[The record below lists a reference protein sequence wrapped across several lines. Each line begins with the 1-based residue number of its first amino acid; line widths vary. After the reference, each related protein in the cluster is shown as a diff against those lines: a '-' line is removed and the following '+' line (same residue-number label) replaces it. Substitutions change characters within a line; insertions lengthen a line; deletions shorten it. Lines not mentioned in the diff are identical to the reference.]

1 MQSWRTALLEAL
13 SAMSDADLQQA
24 MLEVQA
30 EDCTGRLAEDGRI
43 MRLATEI
50 APAMQ
55 TQPASAKGLVVKAVI
70 VAAAYRFAGVSPDSK
85 RLG

>member
-30 EDCTGRLAEDGRI
+30 EDCTGRLAKDGRI
-43 MRLATEI
+43 M
-50 APAMQ
+50 
-55 TQPASAKGLVVKAVI
+55 
-70 VAAAYRFAGVSPDSK
+70 
-85 RLG
+85 